1 MSSVVD
7 FATTANIFENVNNG
21 FDVFDNPNDSIIDNI
36 VRISGEG
43 DDFVSMSDGDDI
55 IFAGAGDDNIL
66 GGAGDDY
73 IDGGA
78 GTDII
83 NGGEGDDTIL
93 GGEGA
98 DVLSGGAGADLFE
111 FDLSDF
117 VDENGDV
124 ISVDRILDFEQGTD
138 GIIING
144 VDPSLVTVEE
154 DLIKYD
160 GDTIINLGDDVTGGQ
175 DPDTFELF

>member
-7 FATTANIFENVNNG
+7 FTTTANIFENGDNG
-21 FDVFDNPNDSIIDNI
+21 FDVFDNPNDSTIDNI

-43 DDFVSMSDGDDI
+43 DDFVSMSGGDDTI
-55 IFAGAGDDNIL
+55 LTGAGDDNIL
-66 GGAGDDY
+66 GGAGNDY
-73 IDGGA
+73 IDGGE

-83 NGGEGDDTIL
+83 DGGAGDDIII
-93 GGEGA
+93 GGKGA
-98 DVLSGGAGADLFE
+98 DVLSGGAGSDLFE
-111 FDLSDF
+111 FELSDF

-124 ISVDRILDFEQGTD
+124 ISVDRILDFERGTD

-144 VDPSLVTVEE
+144 VDPSMVTVEE

-160 GDTIINLGDDVTGGQ
+160 GETIINLGDEVTGGQ